1 MVNTAVWVGKG
12 LLWSTGIQQRFS
24 HILESQDCLHR
35 AESWVCVWGSLQD
48 AGIGSG
54 PSVSGNCVGCG
65 MLRGRSACSEVFP
78 IGSYRN
84 SSGGIW

>member
-1 MVNTAVWVGKG
+1 MGCCGLQVSKKG
-12 LLWSTGIQQRFS
+12 LVTFCRV
-24 HILESQDCLHR
+24 R
-35 AESWVCVWGSLQD
+35 AVCTELSPVCVCGGGGGSLQD
-48 AGIGSG
+48 AGVGSG

-65 MLRGRSACSEVFP
+65 MLGGRSTCSEVFP

>member
-1 MVNTAVWVGKG
+1 MCGG
-12 LLWSTGIQQRFS
+12 GG
-24 HILESQDCLHR
+24 
-35 AESWVCVWGSLQD
+35 GSLQD
-48 AGIGSG
+48 AGVGSG

-65 MLRGRSACSEVFP
+65 MLGGRSTCSEVFP